1 MKIRAIMLSVVLW
14 TCSLAP
20 ALGAVIAPDQD
31 VGGISQAELTA
42 NWWKWM
48 ISYPAATNPVLD
60 TTGQSSHLGSDQT
73 PVSHPGGVLSRRQ
86 LHRIGNALGDRDGRP
101 DADGDR
107 SHEAPI
113 AVRSARLSTVTVRKP
128 STSPG

>member
-73 PVSHPGGVLSRRQ
+73 PESHPGVFFLA
-86 LHRIGNALGDRDGRP
+86 GNFTGSET
-101 DADGDR
+101 R
-107 SHEAPI
+107 S
-113 AVRSARLSTVTVRKP
+113 VTVTDDQTLFLPLVNTVSLIPPPVPVRR
-128 STSPG
+128 